1 MRSTDKLLHVMYRTS
16 LRLLKRSGKPDV
28 KAYKLNRVIAQGW
41 EDNKSPESILMDVA
55 NMADKLADDMVPSK
69 PPRRF

>member
-1 MRSTDKLLHVMYRTS
+1 MRSTDKLLHVMYRMT

-28 KAYKLNRVIAQGW
+28 KAYLLNRTIAQGW
-41 EDNKSPESILMDVA
+41 EDNKTPGSILMDVA
-55 NMADKLADDMVPSK
+55 NMANKLADDRVPSK